1 MNRNQQSGI
10 VHVVGLVIIT
20 AAIVLAW
27 SMSHYSEQISFL
39 RQEEFTS
46 QQRISELEARIRVLE
61 TRALQEK
68 IHEPIKLQP

>member
-1 MNRNQQSGI
+1 
-10 VHVVGLVIIT
+10 
-20 AAIVLAW
+20 
-27 SMSHYSEQISFL
+27 MSHYSEQISFL

-68 IHEPIKLQP
+68 IHEPIKLQ

>member
-1 MNRNQQSGI
+1 MRTGNQTGVI
-10 VHVVGLVIIT
+10 HVIGLVLLLGALI
-20 AAIVLAW
+20 LAW
-27 SMSHYSEQISFL
+27 AMSHYSEQISYI

-68 IHEPIKLQP
+68 IHEPINLQP